1 MSYLD
6 FLYSLG
12 DFAHQLFV
20 VFPYSAYTIPRSGS
34 SLESPHKKMNL
45 KAAETEAASA
55 DNRPEPQVDS
65 ESKKSLQQE
74 ESHRA
79 LVSTKPPPRG
89 FGDEIFRL
97 CTAPE
102 DVSSLLAS
110 NPDITPNE
118 AWEQLY
124 GKGSDS
130 GPGVTNAIV
139 NGAPPLERLERA
151 ARCGKWG
158 ENRPSDLFL
167 EMYHDALTTL
177 DEDLTQG
184 VVSPSLMGSNGVM
197 PLTVISTIPDIVRHM
212 ANLIVAAEH
221 DVLIATNFW
230 QNSEASK
237 YITDA
242 IRELSRR
249 AEGRDKKVVVKVM
262 YDRGSVR
269 QVFDQHHI
277 VPEKDYTGKA
287 VGLPKP
293 SEIPNVDLEVMNYHN
308 PLLGTFHAKYM
319 VVDRRIAV
327 LQSNNIQDNDNLEM
341 MVHLEGPIVDSV
353 YDMALLSWHKA
364 LTPPLPTANK
374 PAATE
379 TPRCFDSQ
387 YNTEDETQNGYNH
400 NTPDEPYPEHTTSDP
415 HYDATI
421 SAEVRRVQAS
431 VTPIPGESRRA
442 AVTKHLNHTTNKDF
456 TPLAEHLVSDSVV
469 GEDPEKIMTPYVK
482 HQPHQHF
489 PMALV
494 NRPPY
499 GPPKN
504 HDVKNPQNAAWLA
517 ALRCATR
524 SVFIQSPTLNA
535 EPLLPAIIDACERG
549 VEVTCY
555 ICLGY
560 NDIGELLPM
569 QGGHNEMI
577 AHRLHTSLSEE
588 ARPRLH
594 YHWYVA
600 KDATAPLHQGK
611 RQRSCHIK
619 LLVADW
625 KVAVVGS
632 GNQDTQSWCHS
643 QEVNVLLDL
652 PEEIAE
658 QWREALEVRN
668 QNTGLYGLGSNE
680 DGVWRDAEG
689 READE
694 AIGIDP
700 GRFSWGKGIMGA
712 VKRLKGTG
720 GF

>member
-6 FLYSLG
+6 FLYSVG

-34 SLESPHKKMNL
+34 TLLPPDKRMNL

-55 DNRPEPQVDS
+55 DNRPEPQLNS
-65 ESKKSLQQE
+65 ESRKSLQQE

-79 LVSTKPPPRG
+79 LVSTKPPPKG
-89 FGDEIFRL
+89 FSDEIFRL

-102 DVSSLLAS
+102 DVSSVLAS
-110 NPDITPNE
+110 NPETTPNA

-130 GPGVTNAIV
+130 GPGVTHAIV

-167 EMYHDALTTL
+167 EMYHDALATL
-177 DEDLTQG
+177 DEDPSQG

-197 PLTVISTIPDIVRHM
+197 PLTIISTIPDIVRHM

-221 DVLIATNFW
+221 DVFIATNFW

-237 YITDA
+237 YITEA

-249 AEGRDKKVVVKVM
+249 AEGRDDKVVVKIM

-277 VPEKDYTGKA
+277 VPEKDYAGKA
-287 VGLPKP
+287 VCLPKA

-319 VVDRRIAV
+319 VVDRRIAL

-341 MVHLEGPIVDSV
+341 MVHLEGPIVDSI
-353 YDMALLSWHKA
+353 YDMALLSWSKA
-364 LTPPLPTANK
+364 LTPPLPTADK
-374 PAATE
+374 PAAME

-387 YNTEDETQNGYNH
+387 GGTEEGEEEEAEAAQNGYNH
-400 NTPDEPYPEHTTSDP
+400 STPDEPYPEHTTSDP

-431 VTPIPGESRRA
+431 VTPLPGESRRA
-442 AVTKHLNHTTNKDF
+442 AVTKHLNHTTNRGF
-456 TPLAEHLVSDSVV
+456 TPPAEHLVPDSVV

-482 HQPHQHF
+482 HQPHQPF

-524 SVFIQSPTLNA
+524 SVFIHRWLKKKK
-535 EPLLPAIIDACERG
+535 
-549 VEVTCY
+549 
-555 ICLGY
+555 
-560 NDIGELLPM
+560 GELLPM

-577 AHRLHTSLSEE
+577 AHRLHTALSDE

-625 KVAVVGS
+625 QVAVVGS

-652 PEEIAE
+652 PGEIAE

-668 QNTGLYGLGSNE
+668 QNTGLYGAGSNE
-680 DGVWRDAEG
+680 DGVWKDSEG
-689 READE
+689 READG

-700 GRFSWGKGIMGA
+700 GKFSWGKGIVGA